1 MQLTMYS
8 DYSLRILLHLA
19 AHKNRLVPLS
29 EITTLH
35 NVSHHHLVKVVQ
47 NLVAQGYVQTIRG
60 KSGGMQLIEGSEA
73 LTIGAIVRTTE
84 PHMNLLEC
92 FDQDTNTCPLIA
104 QCRLKTVLYQA
115 RKNFTDT
122 LDAYTLADML

>member
-19 AHKNRLVPLS
+19 AHKDRLIPLT

-47 NLVAQGYVQTIRG
+47 NLVAQGYVRTIRG
-60 KSGGMQLIEGSEA
+60 KSGGMQLAMDAEI
-73 LTIGAIVRTTE
+73 LNIGAVVRTTE

-92 FDQDTNTCPLIA
+92 FDQKTNTCPLTDK
-104 QCRLKTVLYQA
+104 CRLKGVLYQA
-115 RKNFTDT
+115 RKNFMDT

>member
-19 AHKNRLVPLS
+19 AHKDRLVPLA

-35 NVSHHHLVKVVQ
+35 HVSHHHLVKVVQ

-60 KSGGMQLIEGSEA
+60 KSGGMQLAMDAET
-73 LTIGAIVRTTE
+73 LNIGNIIRTTE

-92 FDQDTNTCPLIA
+92 FDQPTNTCPLID
-104 QCRLKTVLYQA
+104 QCRLKGVLYQA
-115 RKNFTDT
+115 RKNFMDT